1 VKKKNMASFPMH
13 WPAVTAAVL
22 LSGCAPRS
30 APYVTVFD
38 SYFPAWILCAV
49 IGVVGASLVRVLLV
63 RWGIEDVMPLR
74 VLVYLSLAAALMF
87 LSSLLFFT
95 R

>member
-1 VKKKNMASFPMH
+1 MARVPVH
-13 WPAVTAAVL
+13 WAAAAAAVL
-22 LSGCAPRS
+22 LAGCSSRS

-49 IGVVGASLVRVLLV
+49 IGIVGASLVRVLLV
-63 RWGIEDVMPLR
+63 RWGLDEELPFR
-74 VLVYLSLAAALMF
+74 TPVYLCLAAALMF

>member
-1 VKKKNMASFPMH
+1 MLA
-13 WPAVTAAVL
+13 
-22 LSGCAPRS
+22 GCSPRS

-49 IGVVGASLVRVLLV
+49 IGMVGASLVRVLLV
-63 RWGIEDVMPLR
+63 RWGIDEVLPWR
-74 VLVYLSLAAALMF
+74 VLVYLCLAAALMF
-87 LSSLLFFT
+87 LTSLVFFT

>member
-1 VKKKNMASFPMH
+1 MLA
-13 WPAVTAAVL
+13 
-22 LSGCAPRS
+22 GCSPRS

-49 IGVVGASLVRVLLV
+49 IGMVGASLARVLLV
-63 RWGIEDVMPLR
+63 RWGIDEVLPWR
-74 VLVYLSLAAALMF
+74 VLVYLCLAAALMF
-87 LSSLLFFT
+87 LTSLVFFT

>member
-1 VKKKNMASFPMH
+1 MADVSM
-13 WPAVTAAVL
+13 PAPALTLGATL
-22 LSGCAPRS
+22 LLTGCAPRS
-30 APYVTVFD
+30 APYFTVFD

-49 IGVVGASLVRVLLV
+49 IGIVGASLARVLLV
-63 RWGIEDVMPLR
+63 RWGIDEELPLR
-74 VLVYLSLAAALMF
+74 GLVYLSLAAALMF

>member
-1 VKKKNMASFPMH
+1 MARLLMH
-13 WPAVTAAVL
+13 WPAAATGL
-22 LSGCAPRS
+22 LAGCSPRS

-49 IGVVGASLVRVLLV
+49 IGMVGASLARVLLV
-63 RWGIEDVMPLR
+63 RWGIDEVLPWR
-74 VLVYLSLAAALMF
+74 VLVYLCLAAALMF
-87 LSSLLFFT
+87 LTSLVFFT